1 MKDQNKII
9 SSFGSA
15 FIKPDEKLY
24 LDIIE
29 CGRIIAEKGYTLYSG
44 GYSGSMEAISKG
56 AKSAGGKTIGVTLKK
71 VKTSPNAFIDEEIIA
86 ENLMERISC
95 LINSAEAF
103 IIFRGGTGTLLE
115 ISSALELMN
124 KKLMAEKLMIFY
136 TDYWKSVIETLE
148 NDQIELKML
157 IERNVRF
164 MEQPN
169 DLSYIL

>member
-1 MKDQNKII
+1 MRVQNKVI

-24 LDIIE
+24 LDITE
-29 CGRIIAEKGYTLYSG
+29 CGKIIAEKGYSIYSG

-56 AKSAGGKTIGVTLKK
+56 AKSAGGKTVGVTLKK
-71 VKTSPNAFIDEEIIA
+71 VKSSPNVYIDEEIIA

-103 IIFRGGTGTLLE
+103 MIFKGGTGTLLE

-124 KKLMAEKLMIFY
+124 KKVMPEKLMIFY
-136 TDYWKSVIETLE
+136 SDYWKSVIDTLE
-148 NDQIELKML
+148 NDQMELKML

-164 MEQPN
+164 IEQPN

>member
-1 MKDQNKII
+1 MKAQNKVI

-24 LDIIE
+24 QDIIE
-29 CGRIIAEKGYTLYSG
+29 CGKIIAEKGYTIYSG

-71 VKTSPNAFIDEEIIA
+71 VNSSPNAFIDEEFIA
-86 ENLMERISC
+86 QNLMERIAY
-95 LINSAEAF
+95 LINSANAF
-103 IIFRGGTGTLLE
+103 LIFRGGTGTLLE
-115 ISSALELMN
+115 ISSALEMMN
-124 KKLMAEKLMIFY
+124 KKIIDEKLMIFY
-136 TDYWKSVIETLE
+136 TDYWKSVIDTLE
-148 NDQIELKML
+148 NDQMELKML

-164 MEQPN
+164 IDQPN